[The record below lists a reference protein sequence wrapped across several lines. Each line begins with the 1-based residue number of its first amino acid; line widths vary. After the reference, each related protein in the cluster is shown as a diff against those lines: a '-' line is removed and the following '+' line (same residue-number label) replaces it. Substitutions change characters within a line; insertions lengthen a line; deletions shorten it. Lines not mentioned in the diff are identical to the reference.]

1 MWDKNGINM
10 WVIVQKV
17 GQIIT
22 IHDPKLCPLY
32 PKVMKLLSL
41 ALLFTANKTQRVQ
54 WSNLCEKTYGKSL
67 LRFLTEHTLILSAW
81 ACVPRAAA
89 PLPNISQSLW
99 IPVRLE
105 QLLSQHYPLS
115 CPSPLQN
122 TRLWWLFSFWIL
134 VNIFILHRRG
144 SCAMI
149 RDEELLTIFV
159 LFLHIVAGSGKGR
172 RRRVSPIPE
181 IHLNL
186 CANKSQRFPWRG
198 RATFKACESVLPQQ
212 GKTRFIDMAD

>member
-1 MWDKNGINM
+1 MCDENGIDV
-10 WVIVQKV
+10 WIIVQKV
-17 GQIIT
+17 GPIIT

-32 PKVMKLLSL
+32 PKVIELLSL
-41 ALLFTANKTQRVQ
+41 AANKTQRVQ

-134 VNIFILHRRG
+134 VNIFILHWRVGVLCHDSRWG
-144 SCAMI
+144 VINNICPISSHCG
-149 RDEELLTIFV
+149 RKWEREEEEGESHSWNSPEPMSKQKPKVSMEGTG
-159 LFLHIVAGSGKGR
+159 HI
-172 RRRVSPIPE
+172 
-181 IHLNL
+181 
-186 CANKSQRFPWRG
+186 
-198 RATFKACESVLPQQ
+198 
-212 GKTRFIDMAD
+212 